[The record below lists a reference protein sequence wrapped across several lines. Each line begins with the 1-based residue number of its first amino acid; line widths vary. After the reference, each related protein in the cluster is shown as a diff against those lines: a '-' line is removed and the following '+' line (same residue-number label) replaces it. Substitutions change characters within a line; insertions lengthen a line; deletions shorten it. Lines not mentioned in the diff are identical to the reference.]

1 VTAIGYIVP
10 DFPLALAQ
18 IGLVVH
24 KGPIVLEKCYCVLE
38 DVRALDVTIGLF
50 SSNLLNLDLMAHI
63 MENLTFNLGDIL
75 YNFNQASEHLK
86 KDEFNAFGETAGR
99 IAVDVLYVNPHDG
112 EFVWNVDKSSVIV
125 KDGDDKGARKVKGTF
140 YDNEF

>member
-1 VTAIGYIVP
+1 MTAIGYIVH
-10 DFPLALAQ
+10 DFRLAPLQ

-75 YNFNQASEHLK
+75 YNFNQAREHLK
-86 KDEFNAFGETAGR
+86 NDEFNAFGETAGR
-99 IAVDVLYVNPHDG
+99 IAVDVLYVNPH
-112 EFVWNVDKSSVIV
+112 EPRQPPHRVTLQCSS
-125 KDGDDKGARKVKGTF
+125 
-140 YDNEF
+140 